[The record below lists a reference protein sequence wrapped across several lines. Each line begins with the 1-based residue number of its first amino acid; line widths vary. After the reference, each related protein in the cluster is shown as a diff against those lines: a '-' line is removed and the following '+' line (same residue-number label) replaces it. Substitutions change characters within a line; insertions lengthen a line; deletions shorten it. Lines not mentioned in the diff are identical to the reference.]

1 MRKLEICIGRLHLKI
16 HVGVLQL
23 SDTVDIETRL
33 HQSTETLVLKKNNYK
48 YIKIESLVLVN
59 CKAVLTLDITLS

>member
-33 HQSTETLVLKKNNYK
+33 HQSTETNNYK